1 MRPPPFILVLKPNAP
16 DSSETAGTRGKKI
29 FFPGIRIRFKNG
41 KYGVLWAL
49 TFCSHL
55 SPTGAAQRL
64 YADACWY
71 TVVLRP
77 SASHAASQ
85 GQRTAGPRSLSCQ
98 APWLFFSLPIKW
110 VRASARKL
118 RWRPL
123 AASQTLC
130 LPHPRVGKI
139 ASQASFRQRTKQ
151 CFLVQ
156 VLNHKTQE
164 DRPSH
169 RDRRSWVTSSPSGQ
183 NLGAQRQFSF
193 PLRLVKSWL
202 LAVSMME

>member
-1 MRPPPFILVLKPNAP
+1 MGNIVALWVSASWPHPSSARVPQRRHPGLLGHGRPASNL
-16 DSSETAGTRGKKI
+16 
-29 FFPGIRIRFKNG
+29 
-41 KYGVLWAL
+41 L
-49 TFCSHL
+49 TQGG
-55 SPTGAAQRL
+55 TGAARR
-64 YADACWY
+64 D
-71 TVVLRP
+71 
-77 SASHAASQ
+77 
-85 GQRTAGPRSLSCQ
+85 
-98 APWLFFSLPIKW
+98 FFSWCVKAPQHFLSLQIKW
-110 VRASARKL
+110 VRASARKSCRL
-118 RWRPL
+118 PL

-193 PLRLVKSWL
+193 PLFLV
-202 LAVSMME
+202 

>member
-1 MRPPPFILVLKPNAP
+1 MIYALITISECWLPAYAIL
-16 DSSETAGTRGKKI
+16 
-29 FFPGIRIRFKNG
+29 
-41 KYGVLWAL
+41 
-49 TFCSHL
+49 
-55 SPTGAAQRL
+55 AQRL

-193 PLRLVKSWL
+193 PLFLV
-202 LAVSMME
+202 

>member
-1 MRPPPFILVLKPNAP
+1 MRCGKIPQSLDTPRSAGRCDREVGALRPPPFILVLKPNAP

-110 VRASARKL
+110 VRASARKSCRL
-118 RWRPL
+118 PL
-123 AASQTLC
+123 AASQALC

-139 ASQASFRQRTKQ
+139 SCSTLFY
-151 CFLVQ
+151 L
-156 VLNHKTQE
+156 
-164 DRPSH
+164 
-169 RDRRSWVTSSPSGQ
+169 
-183 NLGAQRQFSF
+183 
-193 PLRLVKSWL
+193 
-202 LAVSMME
+202 